1 MNLNI
6 MYDNLTKEEIELLE
20 SLQYDKCFTMT
31 RVFAVSVIGSLTAF
45 FIAKKIFKW

>member
-6 MYDNLTKEEIELLE
+6 MYDNLTKEEIALLE
-20 SLQYDKCFTMT
+20 SLQYDRCVTMAK
-31 RVFAVSVIGSLTAF
+31 VFVVSVVGSLTAF